1 MWVRI
6 IKKTGQHPCPLTSSP
21 STSGLTAS
29 SNCRGRRGSA
39 WLTTKIWKEE
49 KKQKKQNI
57 RSPGISGVNF
67 YHALKKDSMKR
78 IAVDRQ
84 AVYAHWEQTWD
95 AWNSCSMTTSS
106 LTPSTQTW
114 FSEQANDLAL
124 IREEPNSVWVFTY
137 FPRISGEST
146 PASVIWIYQAPRT
159 VWAYWHRFVCFY

>member
-1 MWVRI
+1 MPSHLFPLHFGPDGILQLQGETRLCLTDNKNLKGG
-6 IKKTGQHPCPLTSSP
+6 KKT
-21 STSGLTAS
+21 
-29 SNCRGRRGSA
+29 
-39 WLTTKIWKEE
+39 
-49 KKQKKQNI
+49 KQKQNI

-67 YHALKKDSMKR
+67 YHPLKKDSMKR
-78 IAVDRQ
+78 IALDRQ

-114 FSEQANDLAL
+114 FSAQANDLAL